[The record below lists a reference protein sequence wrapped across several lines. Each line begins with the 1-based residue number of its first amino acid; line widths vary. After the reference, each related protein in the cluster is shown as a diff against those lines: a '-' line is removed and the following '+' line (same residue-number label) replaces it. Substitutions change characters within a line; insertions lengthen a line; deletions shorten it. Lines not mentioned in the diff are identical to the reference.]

1 MIRILPPSPIRSANR
16 RWGFTLIEVVAA
28 LVIFSAGV
36 LVALRL
42 TMALGRELANS
53 ATRSELEVQVQAR
66 VDSLVAVPWPR
77 LEAGTHSA
85 LLVVRGRPFRMTIR
99 VVPVTPRLREI
110 RVEATPDPPPGP
122 GYSATV
128 LRRDEG

>member
-1 MIRILPPSPIRSANR
+1 MSVR
-16 RWGFTLIEVVAA
+16 RGFTLIEVVAA

-42 TMALGRELANS
+42 TTALARELANS

-66 VDSLVAVPWPR
+66 VDSLVAVPWSG
-77 LEAGTHSA
+77 LGTESRTDT
-85 LLVVRGRPFRMTIR
+85 LRVRGRSFRITIR
-99 VVPVTPRLREI
+99 ILPVSPRLREI

-128 LRRDEG
+128 LRRDEA